1 MPLLKIAVSPG
12 RILRQE
18 YLEPLA
24 MTSGDLA
31 RALDVPR
38 TRVERILNEQTA
50 ISVDTA
56 LRLAKLFKTTP
67 QFWLNL
73 QNSYDLAKA
82 PSVKGV
88 KPHPAFADSH
98 GRAG

>member
-1 MPLLKIAVSPG
+1 MSLLKTAVSPS

-18 YLEPLA
+18 YLEPLQ

-31 RALDVPR
+31 RALAVPR

-73 QNSYDLAKA
+73 QNNYDLAKA
-82 PSVKGV
+82 APVKGI
-88 KPHPAFADSH
+88 KPHPALANAQV
-98 GRAG
+98 AG